1 MALNGSIDSPG
12 ATGKRGSIIPI
23 IPTARYGL
31 TPRPRFTLSPD
42 VRCPGFRREVEM
54 DTAERG
60 AIPRRASGDL
70 SRQPRCA
77 ARTRGLF
84 RWLPRRRLLA
94 AVTGL
99 SVGLGGCTTLKEYVH
114 NGFKV
119 GPNYK
124 RPPAPIAPQWIDA
137 ADHRV
142 HSQPVDDSS
151 WWASLN
157 DRALNSL
164 AVSAYQQNLTLKQA
178 GFRVLQTRDQ
188 LAIAIGN
195 IFPQTQQA
203 FADYIRE
210 GLSTTV
216 AGRRPTFQGPFERVI
231 DRQFVP
237 KRWFNIY
244 DLGFNLAWEVD
255 IWGKLRR
262 MVEAANA
269 QLNVSVE
276 DYDAVLVTL
285 VADVAQTY
293 TQIRTLQAEIEY
305 TKANIDLQR
314 GTLTLVTERYKGGA
328 VSKLDVTQAT
338 QNLADTEALLPP
350 LEISLRQAND
360 RLCLLLGIPMDNL
373 IKRIGAAPIPV
384 PPGDV
389 AVGIPAD
396 LIRRRPD
403 VRAAERRL
411 AAQSAQIG
419 IADANLYPTIAI
431 NGVIGYMS
439 GNLKDLFNDQSIFG
453 RWGPSLQWNVLNYG
467 RLINNV
473 REQEARFQEL
483 AMAYFNQVIR
493 ANEEVENALAQFL
506 QSQQQVKDLERA
518 VAAARESVEL
528 ALVQYREGKV
538 DFIRVFV
545 IERELVRQQD
555 QLARA
560 RGEVAQGLIG
570 IYRALGGGWQIRC
583 RATLTTGAAEQ
594 PTPTPAGA
602 APAPQA
608 LPVPPAPEGGD
619 RLSVRRPQGPVQR
632 TVDLRPVGPR

>member
-1 MALNGSIDSPG
+1 
-12 ATGKRGSIIPI
+12 
-23 IPTARYGL
+23 
-31 TPRPRFTLSPD
+31 
-42 VRCPGFRREVEM
+42 
-54 DTAERG
+54 
-60 AIPRRASGDL
+60 
-70 SRQPRCA
+70 
-77 ARTRGLF
+77 
-84 RWLPRRRLLA
+84 
-94 AVTGL
+94 
-99 SVGLGGCTTLKEYVH
+99 VH

-137 ADHRV
+137 DDARV
-142 HSQPVDDSS
+142 HSQPVDDSY
-151 WWASLN
+151 WWAVFN
-157 DRALNSL
+157 DRVLNSL
-164 AVSAYQQNLTLKQA
+164 VESAYQQNLTLKQA
-178 GFRVLQTRDQ
+178 GFRVLQTRAQ

-195 IFPQTQQA
+195 IFPQTQRA

-237 KRWFNIY
+237 ERWFNIY

-285 VADVAQTY
+285 VADVAQAY

-305 TKANIDLQR
+305 TKANIDLPR
-314 GTLTLVTERYKGGA
+314 RTLTLVTERYKGGA

-338 QNLADTEALLPP
+338 QNLADTEALLRP
-350 LEISLRQAND
+350 LEISLRQANN
-360 RLCLLLGIPMDNL
+360 RLCLLLGIPMDDL
-373 IKRIGAAPIPV
+373 TKQLGAAPIPV
-384 PPGDV
+384 PPTDV
-389 AVGIPAD
+389 TVGIPAD

-411 AAQSAQIG
+411 AAQRAQIG
-419 IADANLYPTIAI
+419 ISEAELYPTLAI

-453 RWGPSLQWNVLNYG
+453 RWDPSLQWNILNYG
-467 RLINNV
+467 RLLNNI
-473 REQEARFQEL
+473 RGQEAHFQEL
-483 AMAYFNQVIR
+483 AMAYFNQVIQ
-493 ANEEVENALAQFL
+493 ANKEVENALVQFL
-506 QSQQQVKDLERA
+506 QSQQLVKDLERA
-518 VAAARESVEL
+518 VAGARESVDL
-528 ALVQYREGKV
+528 ALVQYREGKT

-545 IERELVRQQD
+545 IERDLVGQQD

-560 RGEVAQGLIG
+560 RGEVAQGLIA

-583 RATLTTGAAEQ
+583 ASATTGTAEQ
-594 PTPTPAGA
+594 PTATPAEAAPTP
-602 APAPQA
+602 PA
-608 LPVPPAPEGGD
+608 LPDAPELEGGEAEGGS
-619 RLSVRRPQGPVQR
+619 LP
-632 TVDLRPVGPR
+632 

>member
-60 AIPRRASGDL
+60 AIPRRASGGPA
-70 SRQPRCA
+70 RQPRCT
-77 ARTRGLF
+77 ARPRGLF
-84 RWLPRRRLLA
+84 RWLTCRRLLA
-94 AVTGL
+94 AVVGL
-99 SVGLGGCTTLKEYVH
+99 SVGLGGCTPLKEYVD
-114 NGFKV
+114 NGLKV

-137 ADHRV
+137 ADPRV
-142 HSQPVDDSS
+142 HSQPVDDNY
-151 WWASLN
+151 WWAVFTGPL
-157 DRALNSL
+157 LNSL
-164 AVSAYQQNLTLKQA
+164 VESAYQQNLTLKQA
-178 GFRVLQTRDQ
+178 GFRVLQSRAQ

-216 AGRRPTFQGPFERVI
+216 AGRRPMFQGPFERVI

-237 KRWFNIY
+237 QRWFNIY
-244 DLGFNLAWEVD
+244 DLGFNLTWELD
-255 IWGKLRR
+255 IWGRLRR
-262 MVEAANA
+262 MAEAANA

-314 GTLTLVTERYKGGA
+314 RTLKLVTERFEGGA

-360 RLCLLLGIPMDNL
+360 RLCLLLGIPMDDL
-373 IKRIGAAPIPV
+373 TKRIGAAPIPV
-384 PPGDV
+384 PPTDV

-419 IADANLYPTIAI
+419 IAEANLYPTLAI

-439 GNLKDLFNDQSIFG
+439 GNIKELFNDQSIFG
-453 RWGPSLQWNVLNYG
+453 RWGPSLQWNILNYG

-483 AMAYFNQVIR
+483 AMAYFNQVIK
-493 ANEEVENALAQFL
+493 ANEEVENALILFL
-506 QSQQQVKDLERA
+506 QSQQLVKDLERA
-518 VAAARESVEL
+518 VAAARESVDI
-528 ALVQYREGKV
+528 ALVQYREGKT
-538 DFIRVFV
+538 DYIRVFV
-545 IERELVRQQD
+545 IERELVQQQD

-560 RGEVAQGLIG
+560 RGEMAQGLIAT
-570 IYRALGGGWQIRC
+570 YRALGGGWQIRC
-583 RATLTTGAAEQ
+583 RATTTTGTAEQ
-594 PTPTPAGA
+594 PTAKPAGA
-602 APAPQA
+602 VPTPQA
-608 LPVPPAPEGGD
+608 LPGAPAPKGGD
-619 RLSVRRPQGPVQR
+619 RLNVRRPQGPVQR
-632 TVDLRPVGPR
+632 

>member
-31 TPRPRFTLSPD
+31 TPRPRFTLSP
-42 VRCPGFRREVEM
+42 VVQCPGFRREVEM
-54 DTAERG
+54 DTAEGG
-60 AIPRRASGDL
+60 AIPRMASGDL
-70 SRQPRCA
+70 SRQPRRA
-77 ARTRGLF
+77 ARPRSLF
-84 RWLPRRRLLA
+84 RWLPCRRLLA
-94 AVTGL
+94 AVAVL
-99 SVGLGGCTTLKEYVH
+99 SVGLGGCTSLEEYVH

-124 RPPAPIAPQWIDA
+124 RPPAPIASQWIDA
-137 ADHRV
+137 ADARV
-142 HSQPVDDSS
+142 RSQPVDDSY
-151 WWASLN
+151 WWAVFN
-157 DRALNSL
+157 DSVLNSL
-164 AVSAYQQNLTLKQA
+164 VESAYQENLTLKQA
-178 GFRVLQTRDQ
+178 GFRVWQSRAQ

-210 GLSTTV
+210 GLSTTI
-216 AGRRPTFQGPFERVI
+216 AGRQPMFQGPFQRVI

-237 KRWFNIY
+237 QRWFNIY

-262 MVEAANA
+262 MVEAANDE
-269 QLNVSVE
+269 LDVSVE

-285 VADVAQTY
+285 VADVARTY
-293 TQIRTLQAEIEY
+293 TQVRTLQAEIEY

-314 GTLTLVTERYKGGA
+314 RTLAVVKDRYEGGA
-328 VSKLDVTQAT
+328 VSKLDLTQAT

-360 RLCLLLGIPMDNL
+360 RLCLLLGIPMDDL
-373 IKRIGAAPIPV
+373 TKQLGAAPIPV
-384 PPGDV
+384 PPTDV

-419 IADANLYPTIAI
+419 VAEANLYPAIAI
-431 NGVIGYMS
+431 NGTIGYMS

-453 RWGPSLQWNVLNYG
+453 RWGPSLQWNILNYG

-483 AMAYFNQVIR
+483 AMAYFNQVIK
-493 ANEEVENALAQFL
+493 ANEEVENALALFL
-506 QSQQQVKDLERA
+506 QSQQLVKDLERA
-518 VAAARESVEL
+518 VAAARESVDI
-528 ALVQYREGKV
+528 ALV
-538 DFIRVFV
+538 
-545 IERELVRQQD
+545 
-555 QLARA
+555 
-560 RGEVAQGLIG
+560 
-570 IYRALGGGWQIRC
+570 
-583 RATLTTGAAEQ
+583 
-594 PTPTPAGA
+594 
-602 APAPQA
+602 
-608 LPVPPAPEGGD
+608 
-619 RLSVRRPQGPVQR
+619 
-632 TVDLRPVGPR
+632 